1 MCPGLADI
9 RSTVSTARW
18 TDALPKAVS
27 QGLGNSG
34 YCALGRAGPDG
45 LRVPDVSILAA
56 LPVRRGSARQTIG
69 TAERWILSRAMD
81 RERQI
86 DGLQRVILNE
96 RSRLL
101 RFLVARGAGD
111 EAEDVLQDL
120 WQRVA
125 ALPGQPIADPLSY
138 LFRAAENLM
147 RDRRRSEVSRERRQ
161 QDWQDSGEGGE
172 TAPVVERTLIAREQ
186 LRAVETELATLD
198 PRVQQVFRR
207 YRLAGET
214 QSSIAQSL
222 GVSLSSVEKDLH
234 KAHRTLSALKARF
247 DAE

>member
-1 MCPGLADI
+1 M
-9 RSTVSTARW
+9 
-18 TDALPKAVS
+18 
-27 QGLGNSG
+27 N
-34 YCALGRAGPDG
+34 
-45 LRVPDVSILAA
+45 
-56 LPVRRGSARQTIG
+56 
-69 TAERWILSRAMD
+69 
-81 RERQI
+81 REQQI

-96 RSRLL
+96 RGRLL

-125 ALPGQPIADPLSY
+125 ALPGQPVADPLSY

-147 RDRRRSEVSRERRQ
+147 RDRRRSEVSRGRRQ
-161 QDWQDSGEGGE
+161 QDWQDSSDGSED
-172 TAPVVERTLIAREQ
+172 APVAERMLIAREQ
-186 LRAVETELATLD
+186 LRAVESELARLE

-214 QSSIAQSL
+214 QSAIAQSL

-234 KAHRTLSALKARF
+234 KAHRTLSALKAKF

>member
-1 MCPGLADI
+1 MCPGFADI
-9 RSTVSTARW
+9 RSTGATARW
-18 TDALPKAVS
+18 TDESATAAS
-27 QGLGNSG
+27 QGLGNTG
-34 YCALGRAGPDG
+34 WCALGRAGPDG
-45 LRVPDVSILAA
+45 LRVPDVPMLSA
-56 LPVRRGSARQTIG
+56 LPAPRGSARQTIG
-69 TAERWILSRAMD
+69 TAERWILSREMD
-81 RERQI
+81 REGQI

-111 EAEDVLQDL
+111 DAEDVLQDL

-172 TAPVVERTLIAREQ
+172 DAPVAERVLIAREQ
-186 LRAVETELATLD
+186 LRAVEIELATLD

-214 QSSIAQSL
+214 QSSIARSL

-234 KAHRTLSALKARF
+234 KAHRTISALKAKF